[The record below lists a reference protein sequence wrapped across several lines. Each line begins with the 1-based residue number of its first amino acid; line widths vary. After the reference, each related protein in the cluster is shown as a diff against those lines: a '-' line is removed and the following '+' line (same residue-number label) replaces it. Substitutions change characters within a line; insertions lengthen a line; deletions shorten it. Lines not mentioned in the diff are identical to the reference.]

1 MVFLLVYLFIFCLFL
16 FFFEDILRQVS
27 AVFPAMIYVWFRRFK
42 ENRSKLLDCLLF
54 LASLFQHIVV
64 PKRISTLE
72 ALTCHIIDFLNAR
85 PYLGYETKILMRDM
99 ICSESDEE
107 SVRDPNDVSIRVA
120 RLAF

>member
-1 MVFLLVYLFIFCLFL
+1 
-16 FFFEDILRQVS
+16 
-27 AVFPAMIYVWFRRFK
+27 MIYVWFRRFK